1 MDIMVDMKK
10 ILSKRRE
17 NFCDSAI
24 RHATATY
31 LESMKNRPSRGRPI
45 SHPKKLKIIVDPA
58 WNSYVENLDVC
69 QELQTTLMS
78 FSPSEF
84 VRKNGF
90 FKMENWCI
98 DTIRLF
104 NSVTLNSSSNPALFG
119 LKDTIAELRSF
130 ALECRLIQRTFE
142 PVAPCQQSRDF
153 NTKQAKWFCK
163 DCGDLTE
170 FSRYIQDEAEWGKY
184 DEDLRR
190 PSKTYCETHRPLL
203 QEDQT
208 TNSLHKK
215 VARSHQ
221 TFEIELAR
229 LERQSSSWKK
239 LIAGSGCHYIDEFF
253 RVIIE
258 KNTLYSDDESRLR
271 DIARKL
277 VDNRISDNKKRIMVL
292 YRYGKNQSEIARMLK
307 ISRQAISK
315 SISQTKYFFE
325 LKYFVKPIT

>member
-1 MDIMVDMKK
+1 MVDMKK

-24 RHATATY
+24 RHATAAY
-31 LESMKNRPSRGRPI
+31 LESMKSRPSRGRPI
-45 SHPKKLKIIVDPA
+45 SHPKRLKIIVDPA
-58 WNSYVENLDVC
+58 WKSYVDNLEVY
-69 QELQTTLMS
+69 QELKKILLS
-78 FSPSEF
+78 FTPSQF
-84 VRKNGF
+84 VRENGF
-90 FKMENWCI
+90 FKMEDWCI

-104 NSVTLNSSSNPALFG
+104 NSETLNSSSNPDVFG
-119 LKDTIAELRSF
+119 LKDTIAELRAF
-130 ALECRLIQRTFE
+130 ALECRLIQRSFE
-142 PVAPCQQSRDF
+142 PVAPIQRSREF
-153 NTKQAKWFCK
+153 NTKQARWFCK

-170 FSRYIQDEAEWGKY
+170 FRKYIQDEAEWGKY

-208 TNSLHKK
+208 TNSLHKR

-229 LERQSSSWKK
+229 LERQSSSWRK

-258 KNTLYSDDESRLR
+258 KNALYPDDESRIR

-292 YRYGKNQSEIARMLK
+292 YRYGKNQSEIARILK
-307 ISRQAISK
+307 ISRQGISK
-315 SISQTKYFFE
+315 SISQTKYIFE
-325 LKYFVKPIT
+325 LKYFVKPST